1 MFVCVCVWSPDPYS
15 YTHTHSAHTL
25 APSNEINN
33 NLIKFASLMHF
44 ACNFVVAFFRHFFW
58 RGAANLFSVEH
69 SLALCLSLC
78 QLNQHCFDPVLV
90 SLSLLLLLAF
100 SFYAALSRVV
110 RCILQ
115 HANLIKFC
123 TYRRTP
129 RPKLTLGLC
138 IPCRRVYTFY
148 GWLYYINWK
157 RSADI
162 AIFTRVSIL
171 QFSPFAACVVSSHTL
186 PWGIHVY
193 SRLCSIIEI
202 SA

>member
-1 MFVCVCVWSPDPYS
+1 MQMECLYVCVCVIPWPLLI
-15 YTHTHSAHTL
+15 HTHSAHTL

-44 ACNFVVAFFRHFFW
+44 ACNFVAAFFRHFFW

-78 QLNQHCFDPVLV
+78 QLNQHCFDPILV
-90 SLSLLLLLAF
+90 SLSLLLLLVF
-100 SFYAALSRVV
+100 SFSAALSRFV

-129 RPKLTLGLC
+129 RLKLTLGLC
-138 IPCRRVYTFY
+138 IPCRRVYSFY
-148 GWLYYINWK
+148 GRLYYINYK
-157 RSADI
+157 GSADI
-162 AIFTRVSIL
+162 GILIAVFPICCLRCLFAFPVIWYTRSM
-171 QFSPFAACVVSSHTL
+171 AHCVK
-186 PWGIHVY
+186 
-193 SRLCSIIEI
+193 
-202 SA
+202 